1 MMKFLKQNLKTADCD
16 KKKNNERIIKKRLPV
31 TGL

>member
-16 KKKNNERIIKKRLPV
+16 KKNNERIIKKRLPV
-31 TGL
+31 AGL